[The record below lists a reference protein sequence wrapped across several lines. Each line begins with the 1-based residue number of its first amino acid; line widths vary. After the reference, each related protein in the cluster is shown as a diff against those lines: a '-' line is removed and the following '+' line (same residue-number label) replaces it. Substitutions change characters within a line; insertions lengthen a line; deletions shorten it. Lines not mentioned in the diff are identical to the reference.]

1 MKTFNYSQAVQ
12 NEINAINEQQPTT
25 KQVTKRINIELICA
39 LLTLGA
45 IIGAVYVLNCLG
57 LIREF

>member
-1 MKTFNYSQAVQ
+1 MKTVTYSIAVKR
-12 NEINAINEQQPTT
+12 EINAINEQQSTT
-25 KQVTKRINIELICA
+25 KQATKRINIELICA

-45 IIGAVYVLNCLG
+45 IIGAVCVLNCLG

>member
-1 MKTFNYSQAVQ
+1 MKTSILSSAVQ
-12 NEINAINEQQPTT
+12 NEINAINEQQLTSVTT
-25 KQVTKRINIELICA
+25 TKRINIELICA

-45 IIGAVYVLNCLG
+45 IIGTVYVLNCLG

>member
-1 MKTFNYSQAVQ
+1 MKTVTYSIAVKR
-12 NEINAINEQQPTT
+12 EINAINEQQSTNTT
-25 KQVTKRINIELICA
+25 TKRINVELICA

-45 IIGAVYVLNCLG
+45 IVGAVCVLNCLG

>member
-1 MKTFNYSQAVQ
+1 MKTTIYSKAVQ
-12 NEINAINEQQPTT
+12 SEINAINEQQPTT
-25 KQVTKRINIELICA
+25 NQVTKRINVELICA

-45 IIGAVYVLNCLG
+45 IVGAVCVLNCLG